1 MSEARA
7 LTNFAG
13 NSVATL
19 VVGVWTHT
27 VDRNRVNAVLSGEI
41 PYVETPEDM
50 ESDVNLRNPSVKNP
64 ADKLQPTPQVDVDE
78 YQRA

>member
-1 MSEARA
+1 M
-7 LTNFAG
+7 
-13 NSVATL
+13 
-19 VVGVWTHT
+19 
-27 VDRNRVNAVLSGEI
+27 
-41 PYVETPEDM
+41 ETPEDM